1 MKSYKRHNETFTYK
15 HNKNQLQTLTVKR
28 TPKHKNI
35 IQVHRQWGAAWPEAL
50 VARKSLVLLKR
61 MAFARSVGDMMDAVG
76 TEITVQY
83 TVAGN
88 AIQMFS
94 RASVVEN
101 AILKPM
107 PILFSTTRKAVAM
120 AVLCVAAGMVLDY
133 DAERALK
140 SVMRRSLGAP
150 MWNETSEVLVQLLR
164 WLG

>member
-1 MKSYKRHNETFTYK
+1 
-15 HNKNQLQTLTVKR
+15 
-28 TPKHKNI
+28 
-35 IQVHRQWGAAWPEAL
+35 
-50 VARKSLVLLKR
+50 
-61 MAFARSVGDMMDAVG
+61 MMDAVG